1 MHDIGLY
8 FPCHLFYVNEE
19 GDNIMDLQKNLSN
32 SMRFIRASRH
42 QSITEFSEEL
52 GIARSTLQLILSGK
66 ANPTIDT
73 IELIA
78 EQLCMDPLLLLSS
91 DKSYTD
97 SAALVA
103 EVIHKISFLDNAQR
117 ERFLTLFQELVLL
130 LSEVNI
136 DV

>member
-1 MHDIGLY
+1 
-8 FPCHLFYVNEE
+8 
-19 GDNIMDLQKNLSN
+19 MDLQKNLSN